1 MKKISKDYVK
11 KEASNFLS
19 VRSLKLGAM
28 AFAATAVF
36 KLGKAVVDSLPE
48 IKEYLSR
55 KEDVHA

>member
-48 IKEYLSR
+48 IKEYLAR
-55 KEDVHA
+55 KENVHA

>member
-19 VRSLKLGAM
+19 ARSLKLGVM

-48 IKEYLSR
+48 IKEYLAR